1 MAVSQAPTGCVA
13 GPRDLRC
20 RAMSTETDPPAQS
33 DPRRPALR
41 PPRVTDVGWLTEMI
55 SDRGRVGPHNWGG
68 PVDTEVVRARLTAQV
83 EAGATP
89 SVEWGRLIVALDD
102 ETPIGTVSWAGVR
115 WGPSP
120 ESVCPSIGIALLPEF
135 RRRGHGSVAQHL
147 LARHLFGT
155 LPIGR
160 VQANTAV
167 DNRAERKA
175 LERAGF
181 TCEGL
186 IRASEWRNGRF
197 VDHLLYAVVRGEIP
211 GT

>member
-1 MAVSQAPTGCVA
+1 
-13 GPRDLRC
+13 
-20 RAMSTETDPPAQS
+20 MSNEPPAS
-33 DPRRPALR
+33 NPADPRRPHLR
-41 PPRVTDVGWLTEMI
+41 PLQTTDVDWLTDMI
-55 SDRGRVGPHNWGG
+55 TDRTRVGPHNWGG
-68 PVDTEVVRARLTAQV
+68 PVDAAAVRARLLSVAH
-83 EAGATP
+83 AGAAPT
-89 SVEWGRLIVALDD
+89 VERGRLIVALDAD
-102 ETPIGTVSWAGVR
+102 TPIGSVSWAGVR
-115 WGPSP
+115 WGPST

-135 RRRGHGSVAQHL
+135 RAKGHGSVAQHL
-147 LARHLFGT
+147 LARHLFDT

-160 VQANTAV
+160 VQADTAV

-186 IRASEWRNGRF
+186 IRAAEFRNGRF

>member
-1 MAVSQAPTGCVA
+1 
-13 GPRDLRC
+13 
-20 RAMSTETDPPAQS
+20 MSTPQDE
-33 DPRRPALR
+33 RRVSLR
-41 PPRVTDVGWLTEMI
+41 PLRAGDVGWLTDMI
-55 SDRGRVGPHNWGG
+55 ADRTRVGPHNWGG
-68 PVDTEVVRARLTAQV
+68 PVDPDAVRARLAAEAEGAVPQTV
-83 EAGATP
+83 ER
-89 SVEWGRLIVALDD
+89 GRLVVALDD
-102 ETPIGTVSWAGVR
+102 DMPIGSVSWAGVR

-135 RRRGHGSVAQHL
+135 RAKGHGSVAQHL
-147 LARHLFGT
+147 VARHLFGAF
-155 LPIGR
+155 PIGR
-160 VQANTAV
+160 VQADTAV

-186 IRASEWRNGRF
+186 IRAAEFRNGRF